1 MKKNGIIVFLAAIN
15 FALGQ
20 SNLDSLERN
29 LAQEKVDSV
38 RYGLLL
44 ELFDGYQYENPAKA
58 KTYISQAIEL
68 ASQIG
73 NTKYKVIALNEHADL
88 LNGQAQNDSA
98 IALYEEALALAA
110 KIKYHNGIG
119 VSLIG
124 LGNTYLSKGN
134 IKKAEEYHLRN
145 IEFAE
150 MVGDKDGAASS
161 YNNLGNIYNETGE
174 YAKAMQHY
182 TLASK
187 KNMEAGNEKNAGIA
201 MANIGLIHQ
210 KLNNYDEAITYYVK
224 SDSLFKKF
232 NFTPGRVFVLK
243 NLGVVTKNQG
253 DLDTALGYYHTALET
268 YKKMGLRREAGQVH
282 DNIGNIFFERK
293 EYDEAVKNYHQS
305 LRIAKEINDSI
316 SVAMASQALGKG
328 LLKLK
333 KLDSAMLY
341 SQLAVSFSEKL
352 GIHLT
357 AMDAHKNLA
366 QMYYD
371 KQQYKNAYRH
381 LDMHKQLRDSLY
393 TIEKRDL
400 AEEIEAQYQN
410 EQKTKE
416 IALLASEK
424 EVQELQL
431 NKRENERNAIIV
443 FALLVLFVAGLL
455 YNQFRVKQR
464 SNKELQALN
473 EVKSNFFANISHEFR
488 TPLTLIKGPIEHLEQ
503 NPDEILHPEDVTM
516 IRRNANKV
524 LGLVNQLLDLSRI
537 DQGKL
542 QLKPTEGDIYKSLRA
557 AAASFNSHA
566 AQRNMDYFVEIPN
579 GILWSAFDRTKL
591 EKVVYNLLSNAFKFT
606 ENGEKVAFEANY
618 SEGKLAIKVSDSGK
632 GISEDK
638 LPFIFDRFY
647 QVDGASTKE
656 REGSGIGLSLSK
668 DLVELM
674 DGTITVSSEEGKGT
688 FFSVQIPMEKIQ
700 TRQKSVA
707 DGEGENKILK
717 TTTHTFNL
725 QKIDARNIPQI
736 LLVEDNE
743 DMRHYIKSQ
752 LVEDYRIIEAKNGK
766 EGLKRAIAD
775 VPDLILSDLMMPK
788 MDGIELCKNL
798 KTNLETSHIPLI
810 MLTARAGTENKIEGL
825 ETGADDYLTKP
836 FDANELSFKVKNL
849 IQRQQQLREYITK
862 NQLVFDASKMKT
874 TSLDKRFL
882 EQLLELLEK
891 KHSEASFGVPQM
903 QKAMALSKTQLH
915 RKVKALTNESPGELL
930 RNFRLKR
937 AAHLLSKKTDTVT
950 QIAYQVGFNNLS
962 YFAKCFKE
970 LYGVPPSVY

>member
-1 MKKNGIIVFLAAIN
+1 MKRNVTLVFLAALHVV
-15 FALGQ
+15 LGQ
-20 SNLDSLERN
+20 TKLDSLEGK
-29 LAQEKVDSV
+29 LAQENVDSL
-38 RYGLLL
+38 RYDLLL
-44 ELFDGYQYENPAKA
+44 ELFDGYQYEDPSKA
-58 KTYISQAIEL
+58 KTYISEAIEL
-68 ASQIG
+68 SSQIG
-73 NTKYKVIALNEHADL
+73 NNKYKVIALNELADL

-98 IALYEEALALAA
+98 IALYEDALELAS
-110 KIKYHNGIG
+110 KIKYHNGMG
-119 VSLIG
+119 VSFIG

-134 IKKAEEYHLRN
+134 IKKAKEYHMRN

-150 MVGDKDGAASS
+150 TIGDKDGAASS

-174 YAKAMQHY
+174 YAKAMEHY

-187 KNMEAGNEKNAGIA
+187 KNIEAGNEKNAGIA

-210 KLNNYDEAITYYVK
+210 KLNNYEEAITYYVK

-253 DLDTALGYYHTALET
+253 NLNSALEYYDTALET
-268 YKKMGLRREAGQVH
+268 YNTMGLRREAGQVH
-282 DNIGNIFFERK
+282 DNIGNIFFEK
-293 EYDEAVKNYHQS
+293 GEYDKAVKNYHQS
-305 LRIAKEINDSI
+305 LSIAKGINDSI
-316 SVAMASQALGKG
+316 SIAMASQALGKG
-328 LLKLK
+328 LQKLK
-333 KLDSAMLY
+333 KLDSALRY
-341 SQLAVSFSEKL
+341 SQLAASFAEKL

-357 AMDAHKNLA
+357 AMDAHKTLA
-366 QMYYD
+366 EIYYD
-371 KQQYKNAYRH
+371 RLQYKKAYQH
-381 LDMHKQLRDSLY
+381 LELHKQLRDSLY

-431 NKRENERNAIIV
+431 NQRENERNAIVV
-443 FALLVLFVAGLL
+443 FAVLALFLAGLL
-455 YNQFRVKQR
+455 YNQYRVKQK

-503 NPDEILHPEDVTM
+503 NPDERLRSEDVTM

-537 DQGKL
+537 DEGRL

-566 AQRNMDYFVEIPN
+566 AQRNMDYIVEIPN
-579 GILWSAFDRTKL
+579 GIFWSAFDRTKL

-606 ENGEKVAFEANY
+606 ENGEKVAFEVSY
-618 SEGKLAIKVSDSGK
+618 LEGKLEIKVSDSGK
-632 GISEDK
+632 GISEEK

-647 QVDGASTKE
+647 QVEGTLTKE

-688 FFSVQIPMEKIQ
+688 FFTVQIPIEKIK
-700 TRQKSVA
+700 TRQKPIPEKAGKSKEQRMEQSTF
-707 DGEGENKILK
+707 DLK
-717 TTTHTFNL
+717 
-725 QKIDARNIPQI
+725 KSDVRNIPQL

-743 DMRHYIKSQ
+743 DMRHFIRSQ
-752 LVEDYRIIEAKNGK
+752 LTEDYRIIEAKNGK
-766 EGLKRAIAD
+766 EGLKRALTDA
-775 VPDLILSDLMMPK
+775 PDLILTDLMMPK

-798 KTNLETSHIPLI
+798 KTNLETSHIPI
-810 MLTARAGTENKIEGL
+810 VMLTARAGTENKIEGL
-825 ETGADDYLTKP
+825 ETGADEYLTKP
-836 FDANELSFKVKNL
+836 FDAKELSVRVRNL
-849 IQRQQQLREYITK
+849 IQRQQQLREYIVK
-862 NQLVFDASKMKT
+862 NQFVFDASKIKT

-882 EQLLELLEK
+882 EQLFELLEH
-891 KHSEASFGVPQM
+891 KHSDASFGIPQM
-903 QKAMALSKTQLH
+903 QSAMALSKAQLH

-937 AAHLLSKKTDTVT
+937 AAYLLSNKADTVT

-970 LYGVPPSVY
+970 LHGVSPSSY